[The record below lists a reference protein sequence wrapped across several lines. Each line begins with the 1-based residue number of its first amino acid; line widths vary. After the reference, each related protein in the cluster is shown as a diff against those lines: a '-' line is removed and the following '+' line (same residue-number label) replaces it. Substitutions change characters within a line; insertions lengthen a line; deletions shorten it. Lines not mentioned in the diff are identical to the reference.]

1 MHKTIKF
8 ISGIV
13 LISSFSSLCEYYYSG
28 DFFPQSSSGGL
39 IGNLVFTNLSNIF
52 GVVGSLIFIVIFF
65 LASISLTF
73 SFSWLSVIDV
83 IGKGAKY
90 SFFQFNAKSKQAIQ
104 FIVNS
109 IKSIDFS
116 RFRSENKPVLDRSI
130 ADAKPRE
137 LNLPK
142 SSPSVDA
149 KPQEITRSVTKTET
163 PKAES
168 SVSSTVYKSKEKNS
182 NTAMPSTDLLDR
194 VLDDGSSLTKEQLD
208 EVADRLE
215 IKLQEFGVEAKVV
228 SVIPGPVVTRFEI
241 QPAPGTK
248 ASKITNIAQ
257 DIARSLAVM
266 SVRVV
271 EVIPGKSVVGI
282 EIPNTNRKMVR
293 LTEILSSDTFNNSTS
308 PLSMALGHD
317 IAGKPIVV
325 DLAKMPHLLV
335 AGTTGSVNL
344 LV

>member
-1 MHKTIKF
+1 MDPSLSTMSSLSGSIENLGGPFGAYLSDALFSVAGIGAYLILLILSFVAVRLLFFYQPSNRMHKTIKF

-208 EVADRLE
+208 EVADRLA

-271 EVIPGKSVVGI
+271 EVTPGKSV
-282 EIPNTNRKMVR
+282 
-293 LTEILSSDTFNNSTS
+293 F
-308 PLSMALGHD
+308 
-317 IAGKPIVV
+317 
-325 DLAKMPHLLV
+325 
-335 AGTTGSVNL
+335 
-344 LV
+344 